1 MNDTALIIVDLQNDY
16 FPGHTME
23 LSGIEQASQNA
34 ARILVHFRSSGWPMH
49 HIRHISIHEG
59 ATFFLPGTQGSE
71 IHAAMSPL
79 KGESVIIKHFPNS
92 FLGTELE
99 KTLKGQSVKRL
110 IICGAMSHMCI
121 DATTRA
127 AFDLGFGCIVAH
139 DACATKDL
147 DFMGTSISSA
157 QVHTAFMAALN
168 GIYARV
174 ISTEEI
180 ITSSGLR

>member
-16 FPGHTME
+16 FPGGAME
-23 LSGIEQASQNA
+23 LSGIEQASRNA
-34 ARILVHFRSSGWPMH
+34 AEILHHFRSSGRLVH

-71 IHAAMSPL
+71 IHASVSPVE
-79 KGESVIIKHFPNS
+79 GESVIIKHFPNS

-99 KTLKGQSVKRL
+99 KTLKVHSVKRL

-127 AFDLGFGCIVAH
+127 AFDLGFACIAAH
-139 DACATKDL
+139 DACATRDL
-147 DFMGTSISSA
+147 EFLGKIIPAAS
-157 QVHTAFMAALN
+157 VHGAFMAALN

-180 ITSSGLR
+180 ITASGVR

>member
-1 MNDTALIIVDLQNDY
+1 MKDTALIIVDLQNDY
-16 FPGHTME
+16 FPGHSME
-23 LSGIEQASQNA
+23 LVGIEQASQNA
-34 ARILVHFRSSGWPMH
+34 AGILQHFRSSGWPVH

-71 IHAAMSPL
+71 IHSDMIPL
-79 KGESVIIKHFPNS
+79 EGESVIIKHFPNS

-99 KTLKGQSVKRL
+99 KTLKVQSVKHL

-139 DACATKDL
+139 DACATRDL
-147 DFMGTSISSA
+147 DFLGKIIPAA
-157 QVHTAFMAALN
+157 QVHAAFMAALN
-168 GIYARV
+168 GIYAQV

-180 ITSSGLR
+180 ITSSGAR